1 MIKREIQKIIDAT
14 DYWDMRI
21 LNLEISYFGD
31 EVELIIDNDEETC
44 WKISFLMCYKVLYE
58 TDVLRRKN
66 IYVRNMKETQLA
78 YYGQDIS
85 VSESEADDCYKVDL
99 DLSIMEM
106 HIDCKEILVQKISKN
121 YLYSIRN

>member
-1 MIKREIQKIIDAT
+1 MIKQEIQKIIDAT

-66 IYVRNMKETQLA
+66 IYVRNMKEAQLA